1 MKQEYTTRIE
11 KYKTYRQEIENQGEF
26 LSNFEAQSGVINN
39 YKKKIDALN
48 PNILSNA
55 TIQKDNIIVPLISV
69 NKVEKQKFDELKKF
83 KLLINDEKISEI
95 LSEYNNFI
103 YRYENNSI
111 IDHQKQKISE
121 KWLNLDPKYVQLK
134 QIEGKLKLSEEKF
147 KHFVENSSSKIE
159 TLNQVIAK
167 SKKDDAVGNLNEFEV
182 RKIDKPKNADTK
194 TRKYLY
200 YSIISLFGIIL
211 FICLILVIVTVCKRF

>member
-95 LSEYNNFI
+95 L
-103 YRYENNSI
+103 
-111 IDHQKQKISE
+111 
-121 KWLNLDPKYVQLK
+121 
-134 QIEGKLKLSEEKF
+134 
-147 KHFVENSSSKIE
+147 
-159 TLNQVIAK
+159 
-167 SKKDDAVGNLNEFEV
+167 
-182 RKIDKPKNADTK
+182 
-194 TRKYLY
+194 
-200 YSIISLFGIIL
+200 
-211 FICLILVIVTVCKRF
+211 